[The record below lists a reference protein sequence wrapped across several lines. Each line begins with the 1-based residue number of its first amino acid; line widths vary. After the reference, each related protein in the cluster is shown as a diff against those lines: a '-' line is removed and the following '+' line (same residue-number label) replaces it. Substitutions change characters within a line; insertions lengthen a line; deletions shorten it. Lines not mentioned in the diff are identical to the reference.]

1 MSIISNSIIKRG
13 DKLTSSQLN
22 GEFTAVNTGFPMN
35 KNNLANES
43 LDLPVFDTNNT
54 SGKSGIILKQM
65 DMYTNG
71 SSATAYANTATTYP
85 FTSGTVIHTETV
97 LYTCEQNDML
107 RIYWNLSLQTFGDSS
122 TYPIGSAGDKAL
134 CWVFLLEWQLS
145 SGGAWTQVPNQGN
158 VITSLPPTGLYGN
171 NVLLLYGCSL
181 ESHVNT
187 YYEPSSPS
195 DVHVYAPKHNNYGQW
210 YYKVPSAQTIYGLRI
225 RCMGLYT
232 PQYIGTSNAIVLLI
246 APSGSTTHYVTVDKS
261 ELGFIQ
267 MRDR

>member
-22 GEFTAVNTGFPMN
+22 GEFTAVNSAFPMN

-71 SSATAYANTATTYP
+71 TSTVVNANTSTASPPTY
-85 FTSGTVIHTETV
+85 FGTIVHTESV

-107 RIYWNLSLQTFGDSS
+107 RVYWNLSVETYGNNFNFSS
-122 TYPIGSAGDKAL
+122 YDNLT
-134 CWVFLLEWQLS
+134 WVFVLEWQLS
-145 SGGAWTQVPNQGN
+145 SGGAWTEVPNQGDMLS
-158 VITSLPPTGLYGN
+158 SLPSSYYGN
-171 NVLLLYGCSL
+171 TVLNMYGCSL
-181 ESHVNT
+181 ESHVNK
-187 YYEPSSPS
+187 YYDPPTSTSGYLLS
-195 DVHVYAPKHNNYGQW
+195 PKHNNYGQW
-210 YYKVPSAQTIYGLRI
+210 YYKVPSSQTIYGLRI
-225 RCMGLYT
+225 KCLGLYCPIWNST
-232 PQYIGTSNAIVLLI
+232 INSLVIVNMPLPAVADNWI
-246 APSGSTTHYVTVDKS
+246 TIDKS